1 MKKITVILLLTLL
14 SAPFLAAQETN
25 QETPFYAC
33 DLSLY
38 DTPNDDGVSVELEFT
53 PANSAEEVP
62 QYAIDLYI
70 DGAYSNTIMVK
81 NAGALFLHTI
91 PVEKSGSL
99 VRAEVFAYDARGQR
113 QGPVVVKEAA
123 SAAQWYFSDRVGAFV
138 WSLAFIGLIMI
149 LIRKAKRGQ
158 EIFIRRIAGLE
169 AIDDAVGRA
178 TEMGRPVYYIPGTSV
193 IDDIATLAS
202 LNILRPVAQQV
213 ATYETPFSVPIQ
225 DPVVLTVAQDVVKE
239 AYMAAGRADLHDEG
253 IVYLASVGQFA
264 YAAAVNGAMVREKP
278 ATVFL
283 LGMFW
288 AESLM
293 LAETANTVG
302 AIQIAGTDST
312 SQLPFFIA
320 ACDYTLIGEELY
332 AASAYLSRE
341 PLLLGTLKAQDII
354 KGAVIVAL
362 IISIIGMLFGS
373 DLLMKIFLQ

>member
-1 MKKITVILLLTLL
+1 MKKITIILLLILL
-14 SAPFLAAQETN
+14 SAPFMAAQETN
-25 QETPFYAC
+25 EETPFYAC

-38 DTPNDDGVSVELEFT
+38 DSPNDEGVNVELEFT
-53 PANSAEEVP
+53 PGNTAAEVP

-70 DGAYSNTIMVK
+70 DGAFSNTIMVK

-91 PVEKSGSL
+91 PVDKSGTL
-99 VRAEVFAYDARGQR
+99 VRAEVFAYDAQGQR
-113 QGPVVVKEAA
+113 QGPIVVKEAT
-123 SAAQWYFSDRVGAFV
+123 SAAQWYFSDRLGAFI
-138 WSLAFIGLIMI
+138 WSLAFIGLIMV

-253 IVYLASVGQFA
+253 MVYLASVGQFA
-264 YAAAVNGAMVREKP
+264 YAAAVNGAMVLAVSASMKNPPQSFCWECSGLSLSCSQKRLIPWERSRSPERTPHLSCPSLLPP
-278 ATVFL
+278 ATIL
-283 LGMFW
+283 SSEKNSMRHPLISAGNLCFW
-288 AESLM
+288 
-293 LAETANTVG
+293 G
-302 AIQIAGTDST
+302 
-312 SQLPFFIA
+312 
-320 ACDYTLIGEELY
+320 
-332 AASAYLSRE
+332 LSKPRILSKE
-341 PLLLGTLKAQDII
+341 P
-354 KGAVIVAL
+354 
-362 IISIIGMLFGS
+362 
-373 DLLMKIFLQ
+373 

>member
-1 MKKITVILLLTLL
+1 MKKITLILVLILLSVPL
-14 SAPFLAAQETN
+14 LAAQETDN
-25 QETPFYAC
+25 ETPFYAC
-33 DLSLY
+33 DVSLY

-70 DGAYSNTIMVK
+70 DGTFSNTIMVK

-91 PVEKSGSL
+91 PVEKKGSI
-99 VRAEVFAYDARGQR
+99 VRAEIFAYDTQGQR
-113 QGPVVVKEAA
+113 QGPIVVKEAT
-123 SAAQWYFSDRVGAFV
+123 SSAQWYFSDRVGAFI
-138 WSLAFIGLIMI
+138 WSMAFIGLIMV

-178 TEMGRPVYYIPGTSV
+178 TEMGRPVYYIPGTSI

-213 ATYETPFSVPIQ
+213 ATYETPFSVPIK

-239 AYMAAGRADLHDEG
+239 AYMAAGRADLHDDG
-253 IVYLASVGQFA
+253 IVYLASVGQFD

-341 PLLLGTLKAQDII
+341 PLLLGTLKAQDMV